1 MSGPISPK
9 LLRGGLVVIDADA
22 GTVDRVITLQ
32 YNPDSMTRGFQIAGA
47 GEGAAQG
54 EATRLTGPPTQ
65 TLTVEVELDA
75 ADSLAEPG
83 ANPEVTELGLAAQ
96 LAVIESLAYPT
107 LAAVVDNAAL
117 MASGAL
123 EILPSPSPII
133 LFAFGPNRILPVRI
147 AELSITEEAFD
158 PQLNPVRAKVRLG
171 LRVLT
176 ATDVGV
182 GGRLGGYALAA
193 HQHLEALA
201 ARARGGRL
209 TDLGIST
216 LH

>member
-9 LLRGGLVVIDADA
+9 LLRGGLVEVDADD
-22 GTVDRVITLQ
+22 GTVQRVITLQ
-32 YNPDSMTRGFQIAGA
+32 YNPDSMTRGFQVAGA

-75 ADSLAEPG
+75 ADALAEPG
-83 ANPEVTELGLAAQ
+83 TSAETVELGLASQ
-96 LAVIESLAYPT
+96 LAAIESLTYPT
-107 LAAVVDNAAL
+107 LTSVVDNAAL
-117 MASGAL
+117 MAAGAL
-123 EILPSPSPII
+123 EILPPPSPII
-133 LFAFGPNRILPVRI
+133 LFAFGPNRILPVRVT
-147 AELSITEEAFD
+147 ELSITEEAFD
-158 PQLNPVRAKVRLG
+158 PQLNPIRAKVRLG

-182 GGRLGGYALAA
+182 GGRLGGFALAA

-201 ARARGGRL
+201 ARAKGGRL

-216 LH
+216 LP